1 MDKHTRI
8 IIAGAGI
15 GGLVAAACLLQRGF
29 RVQVLEQASEL
40 SEIGAGVQSSA
51 NAVKVLYSLGLGK
64 ELELTAVRPQ
74 SFQFRRYD
82 TGEMLHSISLGDEHQ
97 RRHGAPYFHI
107 HRADLHALLVRTVNQ
122 LSSDAIRLNA
132 RGVGFEESKEGV
144 TLLLSDGRRIP
155 GDVLIG
161 ADGIKSAIRSQIL
174 GETPATYT
182 GDVAWRAVVPVERLP
197 SDIMET
203 VSTVWC
209 GPKKHAVMYYL
220 RARKLMNFVG
230 LVEHDLPETESW
242 TQKRPWTDLKAVF
255 EGWHPTIQTVID
267 AIDKEG
273 CYRYALNDRAP
284 VSRWSTER
292 VTLLGDAAHP
302 TLPYLA
308 SGAAMAIED
317 GAVLAR
323 CLDEFDNPA
332 EALGIYQS
340 MRLDR
345 TARVVRESAANR
357 TLYRIED
364 EEVMRKAFH
373 DKNMNKSRSEWLY
386 AYDPLTV
393 PLEPATTATI

>member
-1 MDKHTRI
+1 
-8 IIAGAGI
+8 
-15 GGLVAAACLLQRGF
+15 
-29 RVQVLEQASEL
+29 
-40 SEIGAGVQSSA
+40 
-51 NAVKVLYSLGLGK
+51 
-64 ELELTAVRPQ
+64 
-74 SFQFRRYD
+74 
-82 TGEMLHSISLGDEHQ
+82 
-97 RRHGAPYFHI
+97 
-107 HRADLHALLVRTVNQ
+107 
-122 LSSDAIRLNA
+122 
-132 RGVGFEESKEGV
+132 
-144 TLLLSDGRRIP
+144 
-155 GDVLIG
+155 
-161 ADGIKSAIRSQIL
+161 
-174 GETPATYT
+174 
-182 GDVAWRAVVPVERLP
+182 
-197 SDIMET
+197 
-203 VSTVWC
+203 
-209 GPKKHAVMYYL
+209 
-220 RARKLMNFVG
+220 
-230 LVEHDLPETESW
+230 
-242 TQKRPWTDLKAVF
+242 VF

-393 PLEPATTATI
+393 PLKPATTATI